1 MIQRIQ
7 SLYLLISSLFYFNYW
22 FFGMEWFKKGFLI
35 LQDVLAEITI
45 PDFIFI
51 IISFIPLLIVIL
63 CIISIIL
70 FSNRSLQ
77 LSLSTHA
84 FRLSLFMCF
93 FTIFYFYNVLQDLT
107 EVIPS
112 KTLEFLMYAAILNPF
127 ICSYLIHLAKKSIKK
142 DDDLVSSL
150 NRIR

>member
-7 SLYLLISSLFYFNYW
+7 SLYLLLSSLFYFNYW

-35 LQDVLAEITI
+35 LQDAFAEITI

-51 IISFIPLLIVIL
+51 IISFIPLIIVVL
-63 CIISIIL
+63 CIVSILL
-70 FSNRSLQ
+70 FSNRALQ
-77 LSLSTHA
+77 ISLSTHA

-93 FTIFYFYNVLQDLT
+93 FTVIYFYNVLQGLI
-107 EVIPS
+107 ELMPS

-127 ICSYLIHLAKKSIKK
+127 ICSYLIYLAKKSIKK
-142 DDDLVSSL
+142 DEDLVNSL

>member
-7 SLYLLISSLFYFNYW
+7 SLYLLLSSLFYFNYW

-35 LQDVLAEITI
+35 LQDVLAEIAI

-51 IISFIPLLIVIL
+51 IISVIPLLIVIL
-63 CIISIIL
+63 CIISILL
-70 FSNRSLQ
+70 FRNRTLQ
-77 LSLSTHA
+77 FSLSTYA
-84 FRLSLFMCF
+84 YRLSLFMCF
-93 FTIFYFYNVLQDLT
+93 FTIFYFYNVLQGLIDLM
-107 EVIPS
+107 PS

-127 ICSYLIHLAKKSIKK
+127 ICSYLIYLAKKSIKK

-150 NRIR
+150 DRIR

>member
-7 SLYLLISSLFYFNYW
+7 SLYLLLSSLFYFNYW

-63 CIISIIL
+63 CIISILL
-70 FSNRSLQ
+70 FRNRTLQ
-77 LSLSTHA
+77 FSLSTYA

-93 FTIFYFYNVLQDLT
+93 FTIFYFYNVLQGLIDLM
-107 EVIPS
+107 PS

-127 ICSYLIHLAKKSIKK
+127 ICSYLIYLAKKSIKK

-150 NRIR
+150 DRIR

>member
-7 SLYLLISSLFYFNYW
+7 SLYLLLSSLFYFNYW
-22 FFGMEWFKKGFLI
+22 FFGMEWFKKGFII

-51 IISFIPLLIVIL
+51 IISFIPLLIVVL
-63 CIISIIL
+63 CIISILL
-70 FSNRSLQ
+70 FRNRTLQ
-77 LSLSTHA
+77 FSLSTYA

-93 FTIFYFYNVLQDLT
+93 FTIFYFYNVLQGLIDLM
-107 EVIPS
+107 PS

-127 ICSYLIHLAKKSIKK
+127 ICSYLIYLAKKSIKK

>member
-7 SLYLLISSLFYFNYW
+7 SLYLLLSSLFYFNYW
-22 FFGMEWFKKGFLI
+22 FFGMEWFKKGFFI

-45 PDFIFI
+45 PDFIFTV
-51 IISFIPLLIVIL
+51 ISFIPLLIVIL
-63 CIISIIL
+63 CIISILL

-77 LSLSTHA
+77 FSFSNYA

-93 FTIFYFYNVLQDLT
+93 FTIFYFYNVLQGLIDLM
-107 EVIPS
+107 PS
-112 KTLEFLMYAAILNPF
+112 KTLEFLMYTAILNPF